1 LNNINAPEKSGASLL
16 TSEQYNPKQNRTKE
30 NTMNEIQRFKGN
42 LNDFLLKTRTLHD
55 GVQHIFRFP
64 NDLGASVVCHSRS
77 YGGKHFWEL
86 AVISFRKPL
95 MSRTDEQ
102 FESGWYITYDTPITS
117 DVLGWCTPREI
128 ASTLRRINRLD

>member
-1 LNNINAPEKSGASLL
+1 
-16 TSEQYNPKQNRTKE
+16 
-30 NTMNEIQRFKGN
+30 MNEIQRFKGN

-86 AVISFRKPL
+86 AVISFRKPFSL
-95 MSRTDEQ
+95 GRTLERNKDEQ

>member
-1 LNNINAPEKSGASLL
+1 MLNLNAPEKSGASLL
-16 TSEQYNPKQNRTKE
+16 TSEQNNPKQNRTKE

-42 LNDFLLKTRTLHD
+42 LNDFLFKTRTLHD

-64 NDLGASVVCHSRS
+64 NDLGASVVSHSDS

-86 AVISFRKPL
+86 AVVSFRKPRF
-95 MSRTDEQ
+95 SNQIGERD
-102 FESGWYITYDTPITS
+102 WDITYDTPITS
-117 DVLGWCTPREI
+117 DVLGWLTPRQV